1 MKPLFS
7 GEDIKKLIP
16 QRPPIMM
23 VDTFWE
29 ATDTDAR
36 TGLTIQH
43 DNYFV
48 QDGKFREPGLIEH
61 IAQSASAFAG
71 YGYFKAGKPAPIGYI
86 GEIKKCAI
94 HRLPLAGETLQ
105 TRIHILSEVMGVT
118 LLSAE
123 TESNGEIVVESRMKI
138 SIQA

>member
-1 MKPLFS
+1 MKPLFT

-48 QDGKFREPGLIEH
+48 QNGKFREPGLIEH

-71 YGYFKAGKPAPIGYI
+71 YGYFKQGKPAPIGYI
-86 GEIKKCAI
+86 GEINVC
-94 HRLPLAGETLQ
+94 GM
-105 TRIHILSEVMGVT
+105 SMMGNVFRT
-118 LLSAE
+118 KLMRGGLRSHCF
-123 TESNGEIVVESRMKI
+123 TVEYKR
-138 SIQA
+138 